1 MTPLPA
7 RPQHAGRPPF
17 PSSLSELVDRDRGR
31 IRAIGHLTSQGA
43 DLISGTADSLRGSGH
58 TRVVLDLQGVRSA
71 DGAGL
76 DILLD
81 LRNQFAA
88 DGGELL
94 IEHLPQAG

>member
-1 MTPLPA
+1 MTPLPV
-7 RPQHAGRPPF
+7 RPQHAGHA
-17 PSSLSELVDRDRGR
+17 PSHGSLSEMVDGDRGR

-43 DLISGTADSLRGSGH
+43 DLISGTADSLRGNGH

-81 LRNQFAA
+81 LRTRFAA
-88 DGGELL
+88 SGGELL